1 MNSIFDNL
9 FEQAKNSVKKTD
21 ALALYSQAE
30 KALMQ
35 NPPIIPLWYNGDI
48 QIVYSNVRNLHFNA
62 LNMFMFKEVYKK
74 EWTEEE
80 YQKVNH

>member
-1 MNSIFDNL
+1 
-9 FEQAKNSVKKTD
+9 
-21 ALALYSQAE
+21 
-30 KALMQ
+30 MQ